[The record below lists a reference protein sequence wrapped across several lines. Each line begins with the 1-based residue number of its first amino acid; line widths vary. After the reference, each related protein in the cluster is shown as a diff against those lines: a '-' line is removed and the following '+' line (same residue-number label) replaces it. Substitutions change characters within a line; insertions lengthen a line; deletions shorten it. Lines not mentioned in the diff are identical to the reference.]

1 MSTLSND
8 QINPSQFAEIFEP
21 RIETGHK
28 DTFGSVGLLGGAE
41 SMTGAVALAARC
53 ALKSGA
59 GKVYVGV
66 TQSHPNISLDPMQP
80 EIMWRSAQH
89 LLEIADQIQ
98 AWAVGCGLGAHP
110 LAIQSVKTLFQ
121 TRDQTPLV
129 IDADALNALARGD
142 LSPVWGKGTVVM
154 TPHPGEA
161 ARLLET
167 TTKVVQHDRL
177 LAARTLAETF
187 HAWIVLKGHQTVV
200 ADPSGH
206 CQINPSGNVGLA
218 TAGTGDVLTGLLASL
233 LAQGFDASVA
243 VPAAV
248 WLHGRAADALTQQ
261 LGGPVGLTASELIDT
276 IRLLRN
282 GSSAHA

>member
-8 QINPSQFAEIFEP
+8 HINPSQFAELFEP
-21 RIETGHK
+21 RLETGHK

-66 TQSHPNISLDPMQP
+66 TQANPNISLDPMQP
-80 EIMWRSAQH
+80 EVMWRSSQR

-98 AWAVGCGLGAHP
+98 AWAVGCGLGAQP

-121 TRDQTPLV
+121 TRVQAPVV

-142 LSPVWGKGTVVM
+142 LSTAWGNGTVVM

-161 ARLLET
+161 ARLLDT
-167 TTKVVQHDRL
+167 TTKVVQHDRV

-218 TAGTGDVLTGLLASL
+218 TAGTGDVLTGLIVSL
-233 LAQGFDASVA
+233 LGQGFEPSIA

-261 LGGPVGLTASELIDT
+261 LGGPVGLTASELIDM

-282 GSSAHA
+282 RTNA